1 MAYTH
6 YTKEEL
12 ISIIQLKDE
21 QINELQTDFDTVA
34 ESVLNLT
41 NNIGVL
47 DSIKN
52 GEEVSIMKILP
63 KITIGGGK
71 IFAPLEGL
79 IPVLKKYA
87 VRYQDIL
94 G

>member
-34 ESVLNLT
+34 ESVLNFVDGLGALKPLMEGKEIST
-41 NNIGVL
+41 GAIIAKVTLGRTKLLEPLN
-47 DSIKN
+47 
-52 GEEVSIMKILP
+52 ILP
-63 KITIGGGK
+63 G
-71 IFAPLEGL
+71 
-79 IPVLKKYA
+79 VLKKYA